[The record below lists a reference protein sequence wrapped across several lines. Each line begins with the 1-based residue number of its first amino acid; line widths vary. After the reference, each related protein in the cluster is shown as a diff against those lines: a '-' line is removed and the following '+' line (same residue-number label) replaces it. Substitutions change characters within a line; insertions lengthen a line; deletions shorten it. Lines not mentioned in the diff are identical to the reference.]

1 MNWLNDNVNALS
13 LLGAAVIL
21 ILTFFVVGK
30 YMKQMKTDKSSGEL
44 TQENWDG
51 IGEYKNALPIGW
63 ALSFV
68 GTIVWAAWYFLA
80 GYPLATYS
88 QLGEYNEEVK
98 SHNTKFESKFAN
110 PDKAVKDTTNY
121 NYIKIFD
128 KDYTE
133 FMMEIRDIEDEE
145 FEELN

>member
-80 GYPLATYS
+80 GSGCAGQGRCFHAPRLPP
-88 QLGEYNEEVK
+88 K
-98 SHNTKFESKFAN
+98 SAFLTLPFW
-110 PDKAVKDTTNY
+110 
-121 NYIKIFD
+121 
-128 KDYTE
+128 
-133 FMMEIRDIEDEE
+133 
-145 FEELN
+145 